1 MQDRD
6 IFMDVLAGTKHSISC
21 YTNAIVETSNQQLRS
36 TWQTLR
42 DEAEQMQYQLYQMAE
57 QKGYYMPAPPAHQE
71 DVQKV
76 KSSLSSAVN
85 NTPSNNNMN
94 MMGNTN
100 MNMMNNTNMNMM
112 NNVDMG
118 IPNNNN
124 KIQSGAMPSNLSSS
138 SNQGLTSSTA
148 QMNRSNK
155 QMKNSK
161 DRH

>member
-42 DEAEQMQYQLYQMAE
+42 DEAEQSQYQLYQMAE
-57 QKGYYMPAPPAHQE
+57 QKGYYMAAPPANQA

-85 NTPSNNNMN
+85 NMQSGNNT
-94 MMGNTN
+94 GNTN
-100 MNMMNNTNMNMM
+100 MNNMNMNSSNSM
-112 NNVDMG
+112 NMG
-118 IPNNNN
+118 MQNNNN
-124 KIQSGAMPSNLSSS
+124 SKIFSESMQSNM
-138 SNQGLTSSTA
+138 NQGLTSSSNQSLSSSTSNT
-148 QMNRSNK
+148 QNTSNK
-155 QMKNSK
+155 SLKNSK